1 MIKTES
7 FESLG
12 ENYYVAVSKKHKFG
26 TDSILLCNFA
36 EILRKDVVADFG
48 TGCGIISIL
57 LCKKYKPQK
66 IYAFDILKSATDLA
80 EKSVLKS
87 NLKDRVLV
95 LNEDITKLDKKY
107 YNMFNKIVC
116 NPPYKALNKGKISS
130 SFENQVARH
139 ESKLTIEE
147 VCKTAGKLLKFQG
160 SLFLSCRV
168 ERLCEVFGVMQKYF
182 IEPKK
187 LQFCAKNKN
196 SAPWLFLVEGRKNA
210 KPFLKVLPN
219 YFVEKGV

>member
-12 ENYYVAVSKKHKFG
+12 ENYYVAVSNKHKFG

-48 TGCGIISIL
+48 TGCGIISL
-57 LCKKYKPQK
+57 LLYKKYKPQK

-95 LNEDITKLDKKY
+95 LNEDIKKLDKKY

-116 NPPYKALNKGKISS
+116 NPPYKALNKGKISC

-147 VCKTAGKLLKFQG
+147 VCKMAGKLLKFQG

-168 ERLCEVFGVMQKYF
+168 ERLCEVLALCKN
-182 IEPKK
+182 IPLNPKNCN
-187 LQFCAKNKN
+187 FA
-196 SAPWLFLVEGRKNA
+196 
-210 KPFLKVLPN
+210 LKTKILPLG
-219 YFVEKGV
+219 FF